1 MASYKI
7 PKEDPDQKSSPRTL
21 YRAPKYDKWRRD
33 DLYHLAAQKG
43 IKDRANM
50 SDQELAD
57 ALQQLH
63 SGSA

>member
-1 MASYKI
+1 MVSSRT
-7 PKEDPDQKSSPRTL
+7 PEEVPDQQSYSRSL
-21 YRAPKYDKWRRD
+21 SEAPKYEKWRRD

-50 SDQELAD
+50 SDRELAD
-57 ALQQLH
+57 ALQRIQ

>member
-1 MASYKI
+1 MGSYKTQ
-7 PKEDPDQKSSPRTL
+7 KEDPDQQSYPRSFN
-21 YRAPKYDKWRRD
+21 RVPKYDKWRRD
-33 DLYHLAAQKG
+33 DLYYLAAQKG

-57 ALQQLH
+57 ALQRIQ